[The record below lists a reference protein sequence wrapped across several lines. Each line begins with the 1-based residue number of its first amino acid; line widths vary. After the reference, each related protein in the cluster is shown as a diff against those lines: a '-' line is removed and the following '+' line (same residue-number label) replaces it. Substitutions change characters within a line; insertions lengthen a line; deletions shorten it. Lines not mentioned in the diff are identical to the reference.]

1 MPFMA
6 HAAIRLESSRLSEE
20 TQPFP
25 PIRNTTMSTIDK
37 RQHTRY
43 AAALPVAFTLSEVVA
58 SESAY
63 LNNIS
68 TGGMSFNSMVA
79 LEPGT
84 VIMLHFPVNKP
95 VFRTPGLVV
104 WCRKMAF
111 QYGIGVEFTEADGK
125 FRQCMVEVVRRIEEY
140 RLEVVRAGRAVS
152 GQDATLEWIELFG
165 AEFFRAG

>member
-1 MPFMA
+1 
-6 HAAIRLESSRLSEE
+6 
-20 TQPFP
+20 
-25 PIRNTTMSTIDK
+25 MSTIDK

-43 AAALPVAFTLSEVVA
+43 SAALPVAFTLAEVVA

-68 TGGMSFNSMVA
+68 AGGVAFDSMVA

-95 VFRTPGLVV
+95 VFRTPGLVI

-111 QYGIGVEFTEADGK
+111 QFSIGVGFIDADES
-125 FRQCMVEVVRRIEEY
+125 FRLRMVEVVRKIEEY
-140 RLEVVRAGRAVS
+140 RLETERSGRAIT
-152 GQDATLEWIELFG
+152 GQDATLEWINLFG
-165 AEFFRAG
+165 ADFFRTA

>member
-1 MPFMA
+1 
-6 HAAIRLESSRLSEE
+6 
-20 TQPFP
+20 
-25 PIRNTTMSTIDK
+25 MSTIDK

-43 AAALPVAFTLSEVVA
+43 PAALPVAFTLAEVVA

-68 TGGMSFNSMVA
+68 TGGVSFNSMVA

-111 QYGIGVEFTEADGK
+111 QHSIGVGFIDADEN
-125 FRQCMVEVVRRIEEY
+125 FRHRMVEVVRRIEEY
-140 RLEVVRAGRAVS
+140 RQEAERAGRAMT
-152 GQDATLEWIELFG
+152 GQDATLEWINLFG
-165 AEFFRAG
+165 EDFFRAK

>member
-1 MPFMA
+1 
-6 HAAIRLESSRLSEE
+6 
-20 TQPFP
+20 
-25 PIRNTTMSTIDK
+25 MSTIDK

-43 AAALPVAFTLSEVVA
+43 STALPVAFTLAEVVA

-68 TGGMSFNSMVA
+68 TGGVSFNSMVA

-95 VFRTPGLVV
+95 VFRTPGLVI

-111 QYGIGVEFTEADGK
+111 QYGIGVGFIDADDN
-125 FRQCMVEVVRRIEEY
+125 FRQRMVEVVRRIEEY
-140 RLEVVRAGRAVS
+140 RLEAERSGRMIS
-152 GQDATLEWIELFG
+152 GQEATLEWIESFG
-165 AEFFRAG
+165 AEFFRPG

>member
-1 MPFMA
+1 
-6 HAAIRLESSRLSEE
+6 
-20 TQPFP
+20 
-25 PIRNTTMSTIDK
+25 MSTVDK

-43 AAALPVAFTLSEVVA
+43 PAALPVAFTLAEVVA

-68 TGGMSFNSMVA
+68 TGGVSFNSMVA
-79 LEPGT
+79 LELGT
-84 VIMLHFPVNKP
+84 VIMLHFPVSKP
-95 VFRTPGLVV
+95 VFRTPGRVV

-111 QYGIGVEFTEADGK
+111 QYGIGVEFIDADEN
-125 FRQCMVEVVRRIEEY
+125 FRQRMVEVVRRIEEY
-140 RLEVVRAGRAVS
+140 RQEAVRAGRTLS